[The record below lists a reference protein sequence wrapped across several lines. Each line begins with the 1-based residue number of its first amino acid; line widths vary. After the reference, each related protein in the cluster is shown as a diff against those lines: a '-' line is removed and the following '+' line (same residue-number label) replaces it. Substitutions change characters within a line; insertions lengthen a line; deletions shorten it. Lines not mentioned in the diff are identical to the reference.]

1 MKTFT
6 WCIQVLIATVLVS
19 SAWAGKDKQEPQ
31 LRIELDLVDGSHI
44 IGVPSLESVSV
55 QTSYAKMD
63 IQLKQILTI
72 EIEDDHEKVAINL
85 RNGDKLQGVISLEPI
100 KLETVFGKVK
110 IGVGNIR
117 KINVML
123 SGAALSGALGQG
135 LVLYYSFDNDNG
147 DRVRD
152 QSGKSND
159 GVVKGAT
166 WTPKG
171 KAGGS
176 YSFDGSGSTL
186 IDAGNPGDLGRN
198 FSIVVWAYPE
208 VYDGYRCIM
217 GKDTDDNGFS
227 LEKAGDSSVMK
238 FCFFDGTWHTPPFR
252 HVPPLKTWS
261 CLAVVHDGKTVRGF
275 FNGEQDTDAVPA
287 GYIVQ
292 SNSRVLIGRHPAVE
306 AVRNWNGKID
316 EVMIFDRALSDSE
329 VKQLYDA
336 QK

>member
-1 MKTFT
+1 MTKRG
-6 WCIQVLIATVLVS
+6 CVMGAVICLTVSTALAVGD
-19 SAWAGKDKQEPQ
+19 ALKPD
-31 LRIELDLVDGSHI
+31 LRLEIDLVDGSRI

-72 EIEDDHEKVAINL
+72 EIEDDHEKAAIDL
-85 RNGDKLQGVISLEPI
+85 RNGDKLKGVISLEPI

-123 SGAALSGALGQG
+123 SGAALSGALGHG
-135 LVLYYSFDNDNG
+135 LVLYYPFDNDNG
-147 DRVRD
+147 DRIID

-176 YSFDGSGSTL
+176 YSFDGGGSTL

-227 LEKAGDSSVMK
+227 LEKANDSSSMK
-238 FCFFDGTWHTPPFR
+238 FWFFDGAWRNTAFR

-261 CLAVVHDGKTVRGF
+261 CLAVVHDGKTVRGY
-275 FNGEQDTDAVPA
+275 FNGEQDTDAIPA

-306 AVRNWNGKID
+306 AARNWNGKID
-316 EVMIFDRALSDSE
+316 EVMILDRALSDSE